1 MSRTLGIHHVTAI
14 VGDAQR
20 NLDFYAGVLGLRLVK
35 RTVNFDDPGTY
46 HFYFG
51 DDRGTP
57 GSIITFFPW
66 PSTRRGRIG
75 ARQVGVTRFAIP
87 PESIGWWLHRLIAN
101 GVSHEMPTRRG
112 DEQVLAFTDP
122 DGLLLELVAH
132 PGSASRGAWEEGPV
146 APEHAIRGLHSVQLW
161 VNSAD
166 GTAETLEAIGFR
178 AAGERDGVARF
189 AAGDEGPGTIVDV
202 RALGGFPDGVNGVG
216 TVHHVAFR
224 VADDAAQLALREVAS
239 SRGLR
244 PTAVLDRS
252 YFHSVYF
259 REPGG
264 VLFEIATD
272 GPGFAID
279 EPFDAL
285 GTTLRLPPQ
294 YEASRA
300 SIEASLP
307 RVQPPRG
314 AWSAQDSSMAFVER
328 SE

>member
-1 MSRTLGIHHVTAI
+1 VPQTLGIHHVTAI
-14 VGDAQR
+14 AGDAQR
-20 NLDFYAGVLGLRLVK
+20 NLDFYAGVLGLRFVK

-51 DDRGTP
+51 DERGTP
-57 GSIITFFPW
+57 GSLITFFPW
-66 PSTRRGRIG
+66 ASARRGRIG
-75 ARQVGVTRFAIP
+75 ARQVGVTRFAISP
-87 PESIGWWLHRLIAN
+87 ASIGWWVHRLIAS
-101 GVSHEMPTRRG
+101 GVSHEMPARRG
-112 DEQVLAFTDP
+112 DEQVIAFTDP

-132 PGSASRGAWEEGPV
+132 PASTSRGAWERGTV

-161 VNSAD
+161 VASPDA
-166 GTAETLEAIGFR
+166 TAETLEAIGFR

-189 AAGDEGPGTIVDV
+189 AAGDEGPGALVDV
-202 RALGGFPDGVNGVG
+202 RALGGFPDGVGGVG

-224 VADDAAQLALREVAS
+224 AAGDDEELALREIAS

-252 YFHSVYF
+252 YFRSVYF

-279 EPFDAL
+279 EPLDAL
-285 GTTLRLPPQ
+285 GSTLRLPPQ

-300 SIEASLP
+300 AIEASLP
-307 RVQPPRG
+307 PAHLPRG
-314 AWSAQDSSMAFVER
+314 GASAQDSSMTFVE
-328 SE
+328 SSQ